1 MPIKKISAFT
11 LIELVV
17 VITIIGLLILA
28 TTVYLG
34 WSGEKRNVIE
44 WQWCAAAIWWE
55 ITNYVFNTLTS
66 KKLKLSN
73 NESIS
78 PNYYIIQFTW
88 WKETTPCLSWNECD
102 KIIFSYSTWEDY
114 PTNIKEFKTI
124 SSSSVCRQNKQPLK
138 FYWSWT
144 DTNYII
150 MNKWLSPRDVS
161 NQEVFYLSWNID
173 RYMSWDIIIW
183 LCLNSECTT
192 PKQIWK
198 FVADAR
204 PQTISIKNC
213 RFYDE
218 TNPTKCK
225 EREE

>member
-1 MPIKKISAFT
+1 MHIKKTIAFT
-11 LIELVV
+11 LIELIV

-34 WSGEKRNVIE
+34 WSGEKRKVIE

-55 ITNYVFNTLTS
+55 ITNYVFNTITS
-66 KKLKLSN
+66 KKLKISN
-73 NESIS
+73 NESVS

-88 WKETTPCLSWNECD
+88 WNDNNFCLSWNECD
-102 KIIFSYSTWEDY
+102 KIIFSYSTWENY

-138 FYWSWT
+138 FYWSWVEI
-144 DTNYII
+144 NYII
-150 MNKWLSPRDVS
+150 MNKWLSPRNIS
-161 NQEVFYLSWNID
+161 NQEVFYLSWNTIA
-173 RYMSWDIIIW
+173 MSWDIIIW
-183 LCLNSECTT
+183 LCLNSECST

-218 TNPTKCK
+218 DNPTKCK
-225 EREE
+225 EREK